1 MTRPKLPFVFALS
14 VAAAGCA
21 GMSEP
26 ECRAANWYNVGE
38 RDALIYG
45 LRPQIEQ
52 HAYACRKFGVQ
63 ASETEY
69 IAGWNVGQGERIR
82 RGAGEGC
89 CDPH

>member
-1 MTRPKLPFVFALS
+1 
-14 VAAAGCA
+14 
-21 GMSEP
+21 
-26 ECRAANWYNVGE
+26 
-38 RDALIYG
+38 
-45 LRPQIEQ
+45 
-52 HAYACRKFGVQ
+52 VQ

>member
-1 MTRPKLPFVFALS
+1 MVP
-14 VAAAGCA
+14 
-21 GMSEP
+21 
-26 ECRAANWYNVGE
+26 
-38 RDALIYG
+38 

-52 HAYACRKFGVQ
+52 HAYACQKFGVQ

-82 RGAGEGC
+82 RGAGDGC